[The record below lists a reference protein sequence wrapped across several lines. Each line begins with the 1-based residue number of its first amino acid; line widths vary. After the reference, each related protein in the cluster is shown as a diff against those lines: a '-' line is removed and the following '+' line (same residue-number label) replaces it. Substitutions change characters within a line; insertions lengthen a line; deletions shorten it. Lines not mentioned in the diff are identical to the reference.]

1 MSYDPKS
8 PEMRRRRFRPIPVRM
23 LVPNVITLLAICAGL
38 TAIRLSTEGRM
49 ELAVAAI
56 VFAAVLDGI
65 DGRVARMIKGQS
77 KFGAELDSLADFVN
91 FGVAPGLILYFWQL
105 HELNNG
111 GWIAA
116 MVFAISGGLRLA
128 RFNAT
133 MDDPNKPAFAANFFT
148 GVPAP
153 AGAITVLLPIYLAF
167 LGLPRPPATL
177 TALYTLLIAFLMVS
191 RLPVFSGKTV
201 RMRVPPEMVLPVF
214 VSVIFFIA
222 LLIGYPWHILSALHG
237 AVPLEPAARDG
248 SRIATMS
255 ARPPRRRCAGWRA
268 LRRLRRRRWL
278 RGPRTGAGQSARP
291 AELSGRTN
299 RWTSW
304 VRSRCRL
311 YGLTEVRPFEK
322 WPTQKSGENAVTES
336 ATAPLPAALLEAL
349 ARYDTPTIC
358 NAMEV
363 VAPERRLIG
372 YTTKPLVCPFP
383 DLPPMVGYARTVTIR
398 SVLKSG
404 SAGRRAGQA
413 PHRILRI
420 CRHRPRPAHHASSRI
435 STAPTSAMARS
446 GARSKATCTR
456 RSAASAS
463 SPTDRSAT
471 SRNGRR
477 VSRRWPA
484 RSARRMPGFT
494 PKASAARFASPE

>member
-1 MSYDPKS
+1 MQMPFDPKY

-105 HELNNG
+105 HEIHNG

-133 MDDPNKPAFAANFFT
+133 MDDPNKPAFAVNFFT

-167 LGLPRPPATL
+167 LGLPKPPTAL

-191 RLPVFSGKTV
+191 RLPVFSGKTI
-201 RMRVPPEMVLPVF
+201 RMRVPPELVLPVF

-222 LLIGYPWHILSALHG
+222 LLVGYPWHILSAGSVVYLFSLPVGWKFYRDQARH
-237 AVPLEPAARDG
+237 AAAQAATPADAAA
-248 SRIATMS
+248 SKPAPPFAPSVSETS
-255 ARPPRRRCAGWRA
+255 ADDR
-268 LRRLRRRRWL
+268 
-278 RGPRTGAGQSARP
+278 
-291 AELSGRTN
+291 
-299 RWTSW
+299 
-304 VRSRCRL
+304 
-311 YGLTEVRPFEK
+311 
-322 WPTQKSGENAVTES
+322 
-336 ATAPLPAALLEAL
+336 
-349 ARYDTPTIC
+349 
-358 NAMEV
+358 
-363 VAPERRLIG
+363 PERL
-372 YTTKPLVCPFP
+372 
-383 DLPPMVGYARTVTIR
+383 
-398 SVLKSG
+398 
-404 SAGRRAGQA
+404 
-413 PHRILRI
+413 H
-420 CRHRPRPAHHASSRI
+420 
-435 STAPTSAMARS
+435 
-446 GARSKATCTR
+446 
-456 RSAASAS
+456 
-463 SPTDRSAT
+463 
-471 SRNGRR
+471 
-477 VSRRWPA
+477 
-484 RSARRMPGFT
+484 
-494 PKASAARFASPE
+494 